1 MFHLLV
7 LIFYDVVLTF
17 DDLVLMFDI
26 CCQLMICDV
35 LIRLMVTVQR
45 FSVYVR

>member
-7 LIFYDVVLTF
+7 LIFDDVVLTF

-26 CCQLMICDV
+26 CCQLMKCVV

-45 FSVYVR
+45 FSVRVR